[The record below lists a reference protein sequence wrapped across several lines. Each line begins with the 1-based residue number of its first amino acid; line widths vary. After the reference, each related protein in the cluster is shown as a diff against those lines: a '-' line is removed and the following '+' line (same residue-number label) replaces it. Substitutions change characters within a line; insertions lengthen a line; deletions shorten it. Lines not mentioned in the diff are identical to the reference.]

1 MSKFLTWFKRE
12 YKRWV
17 RSQPGEEDFLFFCD
31 LLGYSPAT
39 VLNWLKGDSVPR
51 GAELLSIAGM
61 FGMKV
66 YSFLDQPEP
75 DPELLRIYHSFTH
88 ITGEYR
94 GKLAQAL
101 WEAQMEMEQKSV
113 DANSE
118 EAKFI
123 LSEVFKKWRFEDSSN
138 K

>member
-1 MSKFLTWFKRE
+1 
-12 YKRWV
+12 
-17 RSQPGEEDFLFFCD
+17 
-31 LLGYSPAT
+31 
-39 VLNWLKGDSVPR
+39 
-51 GAELLSIAGM
+51 M